1 MATGYDNTITLLRR
15 QIEALEQQNVFLL
28 GINTKLVDVS
38 SNSEQLNQVDSLLVQ
53 QSFQEELL
61 EVSKEILEQIKALR
75 GGEF

>member
-1 MATGYDNTITLLRR
+1 MATGYDNTITILRR
-15 QIEALEQQNVFLL
+15 QVEALEQQNVFLL

-61 EVSKEILEQIKALR
+61 EVSREILEQIKALR